1 MTEPIVVGFD
11 GSQSSQQALAWAE
24 QEAAVRDAPLRVL
37 HAMAR
42 WSPDVLLV
50 PEPSG
55 WEIEADKA
63 AREQLT
69 QVAAE
74 IRSRRPRLE
83 VTTDVVGDRPGDALV
98 HASEAAQL
106 VVVGNRGRGGFA
118 ELLLGSVSRHVATR
132 APRPVAVV
140 REKPAGE
147 PIARYGVVVVGVSGL
162 AGEDGVLEYAFREA
176 VLRGSVLRAVHAW
189 THPGTVEPWT
199 VEPVVFDTEATGRDE
214 AQRLAGFLVRTAER
228 FPDVELSAQVVRGHP
243 GKALAAASA
252 EADVVI
258 VGAAHGAT
266 GALLGLGG
274 TAHAILHHARA
285 PVIVVRG

>member
-11 GSQSSQQALAWAE
+11 GSDSSRQALAWAE
-24 QEAAVRDAPLRVL
+24 QEAAIRDAPLRVM
-37 HAMAR
+37 HAMPR

-63 AREQLT
+63 ARENLN
-69 QVAAE
+69 QVTAE

-83 VTTDVVGDRPGDALV
+83 VTAEVVADRPEDALV
-98 HASEAAQL
+98 HAADAAQL
-106 VVVGNRGRGGFA
+106 VVVGSRGRGGFA
-118 ELLLGSVSRHVATR
+118 ELLLGSVSRHVASR

-140 REKPAGE
+140 R
-147 PIARYGVVVVGVSGL
+147 ARPTSEHGVIVVGVSGQP
-162 AGEDGVLEYAFREA
+162 GEEALLEYAFREA

-199 VEPVVFDTEATGRDE
+199 VEPVVFDTEAAGRDE
-214 AQRLAGFLVRTAER
+214 AQRLAEFLVGPAEK
-228 FPDVELSAQVVRGHP
+228 FPDVDLVAQVVRGHP
-243 GKALAAASA
+243 AKALAGASA

-266 GALLGLGG
+266 GTLLGLGG
-274 TAHAILHHARA
+274 TAHAVLHHARA
-285 PVIVVRG
+285 PVIVVRA